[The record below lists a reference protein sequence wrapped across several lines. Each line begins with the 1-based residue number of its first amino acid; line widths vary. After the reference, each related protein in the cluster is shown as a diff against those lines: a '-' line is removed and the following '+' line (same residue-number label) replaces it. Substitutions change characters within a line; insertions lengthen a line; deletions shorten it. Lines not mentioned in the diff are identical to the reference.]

1 VKLTLHIGSHKAGST
16 AIQNTCSREIGLL
29 EAAGV
34 YYPENLFPKFPKQHS
49 ELAALVEHGDA
60 ADLQAA
66 IDRVF
71 SDASDRGL
79 SHVLLSGEDLCSAIS
94 AGGVKRLAEALTGVC
109 DAVSIV
115 LVLRRKHDYLL
126 SHLNHHFR
134 HHRDAVTI
142 KDFDSF
148 MKFSPRETVARWSA
162 AFGDDAV
169 TVFPYDTPPGDE
181 PFLVRFFDELLSVA
195 LTETAVKASASEN
208 ASFDLLSAI
217 VVNEAVKTLPEFD
230 LTDVNLAYL
239 DAFRRARGRMP
250 VFESDIASFVND
262 LFPDGDWIID
272 GTDDLTRTPRAAN
285 PLGPEAARNYLR
297 ALSDFFATLRAL
309 YCSDQPDMPLGRGD
323 IVTAYRAFL
332 GRPPGRDELNR
343 LVKARKTLPAL
354 RQMIMDSPE
363 FRRVH
368 REKLNAAGLN
378 LPALD
383 ISLTATETQHHAM
396 FDHLWRHWNR
406 QGGEARSHIRR
417 PGPGDSDAA
426 PPARDHGDPDTG
438 ADELNDLRQTFARAG
453 RSLADIHR
461 LVDFGCG
468 SGGFTLNVAEE
479 VAEVVGI
486 DMSVARLEDA
496 AAAARRRGIDNIT
509 WVEKNGL
516 APADVAPY
524 DAWYS
529 RFMLQYGPPPLI
541 ERWLRE
547 GLGGVRDGGVAIFQV
562 PTYSV
567 NYHFSVESYLENAD
581 EQAPFRMH
589 CLCQP
594 IIFEILDKMSYKI
607 LEVRDDNA
615 VDIRR
620 HWVSSTFVAERR
632 LTEKSLAEFS

>member
-1 VKLTLHIGSHKAGST
+1 MKLTIHIGSHKAGST
-16 AIQNTCSREIGLL
+16 AIQNTCSRETALL
-29 EAAGV
+29 EQAGV
-34 YYPENLFPKFPKQHS
+34 YYPENLFPKYPKQHS
-49 ELAALVEHGDA
+49 ELAALAEHGEA
-60 ADLQAA
+60 AELQAA

-71 SDASDRGL
+71 SDAADRGL
-79 SHVLLSGEDLCSAIS
+79 SHVFLSGEDLCNATS
-94 AGGVKRLAEALTGVC
+94 AGGVKRLAEAVTGVF

-115 LVLRRKHDYLL
+115 LVLRRKNDYLL
-126 SHLNHHFR
+126 SHLNHYFR
-134 HHRDAVTI
+134 HHGDAVTI
-142 KDFDSF
+142 RNFDSF
-148 MKFSPRETVARWSA
+148 MKFSPRDTVARWSA

-169 TVFPYDTPPGDE
+169 TVFPYDSPTGDGS
-181 PFLVRFFDELLSVA
+181 FLGRFFSAILNVP
-195 LTETAVKASASEN
+195 LTETAVKASASAN

-239 DAFRRARGRMP
+239 DAFRHARGRMP
-250 VFESDIASFVND
+250 VFESDIAAFVND
-262 LFPDGDWIID
+262 LFPDADWVID
-272 GTDDLTRTPRAAN
+272 GSADLTRIRPAAN
-285 PLGPEAARNYLR
+285 PLGPAAARNYLH
-297 ALSDFFATLRAL
+297 ALSDFFATLRGL
-309 YCSDQPDMPLGRGD
+309 YCCDQPDMPLGRGD

-332 GRPPGRDELNR
+332 GRPPARDELHR

-354 RQMIMDSPE
+354 RQMIVDSPE

-368 REKLNAAGLN
+368 REKLSAAGLN

-406 QGGEARSHIRR
+406 QGGEARPHIRR
-417 PGPGDSDAA
+417 PGRDDSDAA
-426 PPARDHGDPDTG
+426 PPARDHADPDTG
-438 ADELNDLRQTFARAG
+438 ADELNDLRQTLARAG

-486 DMSVARLEDA
+486 DMSAARLKDA
-496 AAAARRRGIDNIT
+496 AAAARRRDIGNIT
-509 WVEKNGL
+509 WVEKHGL
-516 APADVAPY
+516 APADVAAY

-529 RFMLQYGPPPLI
+529 RYMLQYGPPPLI

-567 NYHFSVESYLENAD
+567 NYHFSVERYLENFD
-581 EQAPFRMH
+581 EQAPFQMH
-589 CLCQP
+589 CLYQSR
-594 IIFEILDKMSYKI
+594 IFEILDEMSYKI

-615 VDIRR
+615 VDIPR
-620 HWVSSTFVAERR
+620 HWVSSTFVAQRH
-632 LTEKSLAEFS
+632 LTEKPLAEFE

>member
-1 VKLTLHIGSHKAGST
+1 MKLTLHIGSHKAGST
-16 AIQNTCSREIGLL
+16 AIQNTCSRETGLL

-79 SHVLLSGEDLCSAIS
+79 SHVFLSGEDLCTATS
-94 AGGVKRLAEALTGVC
+94 AGGVKRLAGALTGVC
-109 DAVSIV
+109 DAISIV

-169 TVFPYDTPPGDE
+169 TVFPYDSPPGDE
-181 PFLVRFFDELLSVA
+181 SFLVRFFDQLLNVA

-230 LTDVNLAYL
+230 LTDLNLAYF
-239 DAFRRARGRMP
+239 DAFRRYRGRMP
-250 VFESDIASFVND
+250 VFEADIASFLNE
-262 LFPDGDWIID
+262 LFPDADWVID
-272 GTDDLTRTPRAAN
+272 GFPELTQIPPAAN
-285 PLGPEAARNYLR
+285 PLGPDAARNYLH
-297 ALSDFFATLRAL
+297 ALSDFFSTLRAL
-309 YCSDQPDMPLGRGD
+309 YCLDQPDMPLGRGE
-323 IVTAYRAFL
+323 IVSAYRAFL
-332 GRPPGRDELNR
+332 GRVPSRDELKK
-343 LVKARKTLPAL
+343 LVGAKKTMPAL
-354 RQMIMDSPE
+354 RKMIVDSTE

-368 REKLNAAGLN
+368 REKLNAAGLD

-383 ISLTATETQHHAM
+383 ISVAANETQQRAM
-396 FDHLWRHWNR
+396 FDHLRRHWNR
-406 QGGEARSHIRR
+406 FGAESRSRFAR
-417 PGPGDSDAA
+417 PGVEDREAVTPGREDA
-426 PPARDHGDPDTG
+426 DLGTG
-438 ADELNDLRQTFARAG
+438 AEELSDVQQTLARAG
-453 RSLADIHR
+453 HSLANIQR

-468 SGGFTLNVAEE
+468 SGRFTLNAAEE
-479 VAEVVGI
+479 IPEVVGV
-486 DMSVARLEDA
+486 DFSANQLKEA
-496 AAAARRRGIDNIT
+496 EAAARRMNIDNIT
-509 WVEKNGL
+509 WVQKHGIETVHVGT
-516 APADVAPY
+516 Y
-524 DAWYS
+524 DLWYS
-529 RFMLQYGPPPLI
+529 RFMLQYSPPPLI

-547 GLGGVRDGGVAIFQV
+547 GLGGVCYGGVAVFQV
-562 PTYSV
+562 PTCSW
-567 NYHFSVESYLENAD
+567 NYHFSVESYLKNVD
-581 EQAPFRMH
+581 DQAVFQMH
-589 CLCQP
+589 CLPQKR
-594 IIFEILDKMSYKI
+594 IFEILSEMSYKI

-615 VDIRR
+615 VDIPR
-620 HWVSSTFVAERR
+620 HWVSSTFVAKRYCK
-632 LTEKSLAEFS
+632 EKLRELSR